1 MCVSYATN
9 NFSSAVNGTLGT
21 RDVAGLVS
29 NPIKITFGS
38 DPFLNANTILS
49 GTISRLTY
57 YPRALKPN
65 QLQYLTQ

>member
-1 MCVSYATN
+1 LLIGYEGV
-9 NFSSAVNGTLGT
+9 FSGY
-21 RDVAGLVS
+21 
-29 NPIKITFGS
+29 
-38 DPFLNANTILS
+38 LN